1 MYQQL
6 NSQVDISVGSC
17 LHQYVPSASDC
28 DSCVCS
34 KRRLCGKYLANLS
47 DFTSISWHY
56 EIVAYHTS
64 HLHIQHSPK
73 STLSSEPIHFLQS
86 HISTEDWPFKLCV
99 FNHLLFHVWVSAYK
113 ESQSNCSSRNFMVIA
128 WFTARWSCIYKHMQW
143 ISSTL
148 SSPLHQ
154 EPGNSTL

>member
-6 NSQVDISVGSC
+6 NSQVDVPVGSC

-34 KRRLCGKYLANLS
+34 ERRLCGKYLANLS
-47 DFTSISWHY
+47 DFTSTSWHY
-56 EIVAYHTS
+56 EIVAYYTS

-73 STLSSEPIHFLQS
+73 SILSSEPIHFLQS

-99 FNHLLFHVWVSAYK
+99 FNHFLFHLWVSDT
-113 ESQSNCSSRNFMVIA
+113 QSNCSIRNFMGSQHEGVIYIIMH
-128 WFTARWSCIYKHMQW
+128 THRQW
-143 ISSTL
+143 IAGTL

-154 EPGNSTL
+154 EPGYSTS